1 MDINELLRAGTAA
14 LENAGIASS
23 AIDAR
28 VLLQYCL
35 GRNHVELL
43 LHGDEQVDRSSELF
57 YFQCI
62 DRRKNH
68 EPVAYIL
75 RQCEFWSLPFSLTTD
90 VLIPR
95 PETEFLL
102 DRVLAMTL
110 KENLEK
116 GRILDLCCGSGVI
129 SVVLARET
137 GQRVLA
143 VDISS
148 DALAVAAIN
157 RNEHD
162 LTSRIDLLCADLC
175 SAIYRK
181 NQFSL
186 IVTNPPYVRT
196 SAIQCSL
203 EKDVAGFEP
212 HLALDG
218 GEKGLDVIRKIRSEV
233 PLLLV
238 PGGEIFMEI
247 GADQG
252 AAVENMF
259 LENDT
264 DRSGFVQVRIITD
277 YAGLDRVLYAQL
289 EY

>member
-1 MDINELLRAGTAA
+1 MHINELLRAGTVA
-14 LENAGIASS
+14 LEKADVVSPGT
-23 AIDAR
+23 DAR
-28 VLLQYCL
+28 VLLQHCL
-35 GRNHVELL
+35 GKNRIELL
-43 LHGDEQVDRSSELF
+43 LHGDENVEESRESF
-57 YFQCI
+57 YFKCI
-62 DRRKNH
+62 ARRVNH

-75 RQCEFWSLPFSLTTD
+75 GQCEFWSLPFNLTND

-102 DRVLAMTL
+102 DRVLTIAN
-110 KENLEK
+110 KENLTR

-137 GQRVLA
+137 GQRILA
-143 VDISS
+143 VDISPE
-148 DALAVAAIN
+148 ALAVAAMN
-157 RNEHD
+157 RDDHA
-162 LTSRIDLLCADLC
+162 LTSRIDLLCSDLC
-175 SAIYRK
+175 SALCRK
-181 NQFSL
+181 TRFSL
-186 IVTNPPYVRT
+186 IVTNPPYVST
-196 SAIQCSL
+196 SAIQYSL

-218 GEKGLDVIRKIRSEV
+218 GEKGLDVIGRIRAV
-233 PLLLV
+233 MPLMLL

-252 AAVENMF
+252 EAVENIF
-259 LENDT
+259 LENET
-264 DRSGFVQVRIITD
+264 VLPGFVQVKIITD